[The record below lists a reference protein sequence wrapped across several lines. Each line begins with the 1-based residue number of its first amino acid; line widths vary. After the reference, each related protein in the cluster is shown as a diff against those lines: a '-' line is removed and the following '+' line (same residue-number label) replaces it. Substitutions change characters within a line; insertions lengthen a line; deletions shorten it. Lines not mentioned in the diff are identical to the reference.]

1 MYDLTS
7 IEQIKSLIT
16 DSEIFESGKQLYNNG
31 KVIRL
36 ESAQRSD
43 EAIEINGTVKGDRKR
58 KHTCRTLITKNSKAK
73 AQLTS
78 KCSCHKGSN
87 CKHVTATLFAYVS
100 GIEPEQELDSF
111 SVWMQ
116 ALSKEVEKSKQ
127 QKVDNLYPANEKR
140 RIIYT
145 LDIVNDKLFIKTGL
159 ASKSGNNLIKNTP
172 YDIPEAKQ
180 KRYPAYIIEPDL
192 EIFALLRF
200 CETTINQDKEQGTI
214 LSDTAKSRQAL
225 QSILKSGRCYW
236 KNLNSQPI
244 VLGEK
249 RQAIPQWSI
258 NNRGQYL
265 LRLESADNIDTY
277 LPTNPLMYLDLQS
290 SACGELTHNFTQDNA
305 QLITFSA
312 PKTFQSALVFQQKI
326 IDLSGIDIPQPKQL
340 PIEDKGT
347 LQPQPVITLKSFDV
361 TDNTFYYNTVRN
373 QPIKKINGI
382 TLEFKYIDKIVSA
395 DNKDTNQIICHND
408 HLINFTRDLT
418 AEHRITDK
426 IIGFG
431 LIGIDQSDRYEPI
444 SNLNSNSFIYEDKH
458 ETEYWLE
465 FTSEILPEL
474 QTSGW
479 EIHNHTS
486 FRMVKSET
494 SNWFVKL
501 DRSGRKNETVNLS
514 IGVKGEDKDYNLLSA
529 LNAKKEFY
537 TKQQLRKNKTTV
549 LDLED
554 GKKMPVDSEKLITIF
569 DILSEL
575 NDRSFINKNGTMSLS
590 KYNLATIYDLEEFA
604 ENNSAKWEAD
614 IQSSG
619 IIEKIED
626 YTEIEH
632 IKPPKCLK
640 ATLRPYQQQG
650 LNWLQFLRNHSFGGI
665 LADDMGLGKT
675 LQTLAH
681 ILVEKQ
687 QGRLT
692 KPALI
697 ITPTSLVFNWKQEL
711 QNFTPDLS
719 LLILHGSERKD
730 KQKDIE
736 NYDVILTTY
745 PLIHRDKE
753 IFLLNTFSIMIL
765 DESQAIKNPRT
776 QTARAINLIDA
787 KHKICLT
794 GTPVENHLGELWSQ
808 INLVAPGLLGNM
820 KQFNTIFQ
828 DPIENA
834 ANQERKIQ
842 LQRRIKPFVMRR
854 TKTEVETDL
863 PPKTTII
870 RSLEL
875 SDSQKKLYESIRAST
890 LISLKEIRATDKIS
904 GKNYPVILNA
914 LLKLRQACC
923 HPKLTKLDSVRKG
936 AKSSKLELLLEL
948 IPKMIEDKRK
958 ILIFSQFTSM
968 LKIISDEL
976 KAQEIDH
983 TMLTGETKNREET
996 VNQFQNGD
1004 TPVFLISL
1012 KAGGSG
1018 LNLTAADTVIH
1029 YDPWWNPAAE
1039 DQATDRAYRIG
1050 QDKPV
1055 FIYKLIS
1062 TGTVEE
1068 KILQLQQEKS
1078 KIAKDIYSGSDYQL
1092 LKEDLEELLTPLS
1105 E

>member
-1 MYDLTS
+1 MYDLTT
-7 IEQIKSLIT
+7 IEQIKSLLA
-16 DSEIFESGKQLYNNG
+16 DSSTFESGQQLYNNG
-31 KVIRL
+31 KVIKL
-36 ESAQRSD
+36 ESTQRSD
-43 EAIEINGTVKGDRKR
+43 EALEITATVKGDRKR
-58 KHTCRTLITKNSKAK
+58 KHNCRSLVTKNSKAK

-78 KCSCHKGSN
+78 KCTCHKGSN
-87 CKHVTATLFAYVS
+87 CKHIAASLFAYVS
-100 GIEPEQELDSF
+100 GIEPEQDIDSF

-127 QKVDNLYPANEKR
+127 QKVDNQYPTTEKR
-140 RIIYT
+140 RITYT
-145 LDIVNDKLFIKTGL
+145 LDIVSGKLFVKTSL
-159 ASKSGNNLIKNTP
+159 AQKSGRSLIKETP
-172 YDIPEAKQ
+172 YEIPEAKQ
-180 KRYPAYIIEPDL
+180 KRYPTYIIEADL
-192 EIFALLRF
+192 EIFAMLRF
-200 CETTINQDKEQGTI
+200 CESATDSNKQLGLIIPNTTKG
-214 LSDTAKSRQAL
+214 RQAIQL
-225 QSILKSGRCYW
+225 LLKCGRCYW
-236 KNLNSQPI
+236 QNINSQPI
-244 VLGEK
+244 NLGEK

-265 LRLESADNIDTY
+265 LRLQSADNIDLY
-277 LPTNPLMYLDLQS
+277 LPTTPLMYLDLQGS
-290 SACGELTHNFTQDNA
+290 TCGELTHEFSQDNA

-312 PKTFQSALVFQQKI
+312 PKNYQSAINFQQKI
-326 IDLSGIDIPQPKQL
+326 IDLSGIEISPPIQL
-340 PIEDKGT
+340 PTEDKGT
-347 LQPQPVITLKSFDV
+347 VQPQPIITLKSFDV
-361 TDNTFYYNTVRN
+361 TDNTFYYNSVRS
-373 QPIKKINGI
+373 QPLKKINGVS
-382 TLEFKYIDKIVSA
+382 LEFKYLDKIIAA
-395 DNKDTNQIICHND
+395 DDQDATQIICKD
-408 HLINFTRDLT
+408 DRLVSFSRDLT
-418 AEHRITDK
+418 TEHRIMDK

-431 LIGIDQSDRYEPI
+431 LLNINQSERYEPTA
-444 SNLNSNSFIYEDKH
+444 NSNSNTFIYEEKH

-474 QTSGW
+474 QKNGW
-479 EIHNHTS
+479 QIHNHTS

-501 DRSGRKNETVNLS
+501 DKSGRKNETVSLS
-514 IGVKGEDKDYNLLSA
+514 IGVKGEDKDYNLLPV

-575 NDRSFINKNGTMSLS
+575 NDRSFLNKNGTMSLS
-590 KYNLATIYDLEEFA
+590 KYNLATISDLEDFA
-604 ENNSAKWEAD
+604 ETSLANWDAD
-614 IQSSG
+614 VQSKG

-632 IKPPKCLK
+632 TKPPKGLK
-640 ATLRPYQQQG
+640 ATLRPYQQNG

-675 LQTLAH
+675 IQTLAH
-681 ILVEKQ
+681 ILVEKE

-697 ITPTSLVFNWKQEL
+697 IAPTSLIFNWRQEL
-711 QNFTPDLS
+711 ENFTPELS
-719 LLILHGSERKD
+719 LLTLHGSERKG
-730 KQKDIE
+730 KQKQIE
-736 NYDVILTTY
+736 NYDVVLTTY
-745 PLIHRDKE
+745 PLIHRDKDT
-753 IFLLNTFSIMIL
+753 FLLNSFSILVL

-808 INLVAPGLLGNM
+808 INLVAPGLLGTM

-828 DPIENA
+828 DPIENGA
-834 ANQERKIQ
+834 DLNRKQQ

-854 TKTEVETDL
+854 TKAEVETDL

-890 LISLKEIRATDKIS
+890 LISLKEIRRDDKIS

-948 IPKMIEDKRK
+948 LPKMIEDKRK
-958 ILIFSQFTSM
+958 ILVFSQFTSM
-968 LKIISDEL
+968 LKIISDHLNEL
-976 KAQEIDH
+976 EIGH
-983 TMLTGETKNREET
+983 TMLTGETKDREQA

-1092 LKEDLEELLTPLS
+1092 LKEDLVELLTPLES
-1105 E
+1105 